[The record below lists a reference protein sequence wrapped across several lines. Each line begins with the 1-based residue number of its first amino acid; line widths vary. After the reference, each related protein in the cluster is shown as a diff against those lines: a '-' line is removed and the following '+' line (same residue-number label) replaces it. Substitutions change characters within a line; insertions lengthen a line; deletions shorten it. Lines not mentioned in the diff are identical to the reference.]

1 MIEESFGID
10 RKGIKLIIKVIP
22 IIQHHIYTI
31 FRISTNYYRG
41 PADPYTGTGQ
51 GNITS
56 GDIYR
61 DKSCFV
67 IKDVDKKGYGA
78 NIKSPF
84 QTK

>member
-1 MIEESFGID
+1 MIEESVGID
-10 RKGIKLIIKVIP
+10 RKGIKLIMKVIP
-22 IIQHHIYTI
+22 IIKHHICTA
-31 FRISTNYYRG
+31 FGISANYYG
-41 PADPYTGTGQ
+41 GSANPYTGTGQ

-56 GDIYR
+56 GNICR

-84 QTK
+84 